1 MGKAGCDDSVLFYL
15 DTGIKEI
22 CCGCRA
28 CETIC
33 PQKCITMTE
42 DEEGFYYPLK
52 QDDLCTDCGLCESV
66 CPSIHKEKI
75 DYKESGNLPKAF
87 MAINKDEAIV
97 HNSASGGVFSA
108 VANAYCKD
116 NFVIFGAQFDDQLR
130 VIHSHVHSLD
140 EIDKYRKSK
149 YVQSDIN
156 DSYKKAEEYL
166 KSGKRVLF
174 TGTPCQIAGLRLY
187 LKKEYEHLFCVD
199 LVCHG
204 VPNQKIF
211 DKYIQYIEQK
221 YKEKVTD
228 FTFRHKTID
237 KKGSWNS
244 KNVKLKTDKRE
255 VASSP
260 NKDPYLRGFHG
271 ELYYRPSCYKC
282 KYSNPKRISDLTMAD
297 FWGVE
302 KLFPDKDVHKGI
314 SVLIVNSVKGNKL
327 LSNLNQIM
335 ELKEVELD
343 FVIQNNAHLNRPAKI
358 NPKRAQF
365 FDLLNKSRFDLAI
378 DRCIPRPSIIRR
390 IASKVLPTSIKSFIK
405 KLVFKEEGE

>member
-1 MGKAGCDDSVLFYL
+1 MFYL
-15 DTGIKEI
+15 DTGDKEL

-33 PQKCITMTE
+33 PKKCITMTE

-52 QDDLCTDCGLCESV
+52 QDDLCINCGLCESV

-75 DYKESGNLPKAF
+75 DHTASETILKAF
-87 MAINKDEAIV
+87 LAINKDEKTV
-97 HNSASGGVFSA
+97 YKSASGGVFSA

-116 NFVIFGAQFDDQLR
+116 NFVIFGAQFDGQLR

-140 EIDKYRKSK
+140 EINKYRKSK

-174 TGTPCQIAGLRLY
+174 TATPCQIAGLRLY

-204 VPNQKIF
+204 VPSQKIF

-237 KKGSWNS
+237 KQDKWNS
-244 KNVKLKTDKRE
+244 RNVKIRISERELIMNSNEDK
-255 VASSP
+255 
-260 NKDPYLRGFHG
+260 YLRGFHPG
-271 ELYYRPSCYKC
+271 LYYRPSCYKC
-282 KYSNPKRISDLTMAD
+282 KYANLKRISDLTMAD

-314 SVLIVNSVKGNKL
+314 SALIVNSVKGNKL
-327 LSNLNQIM
+327 LSDLNQIM
-335 ELKEVELD
+335 ELNEVD
-343 FVIQNNAHLNRPAKI
+343 FDYVIQSNAQLNRPAKI
-358 NPKRAQF
+358 NPKREQF
-365 FDLLNKSRFDLAI
+365 FDLLNENRFDLAV

-390 IASKVLPTSIKSFIK
+390 IASKVLPTSTKDFIK
-405 KLVFKEEGE
+405 RLVFK

>member
-1 MGKAGCDDSVLFYL
+1 LVFYL
-15 DTGIKEI
+15 DTGNKEM

-28 CETIC
+28 CETVC
-33 PQKCITMTE
+33 PIKCITMIE
-42 DEEGFYYPLK
+42 DKEGFYYPLK
-52 QDDLCTDCGLCESV
+52 QNDLCINCGLCEGV

-75 DYKESGNLPKAF
+75 DHIASETIPKAF
-87 MAINKDEAIV
+87 LAINKDEKTV
-97 HNSASGGVFSA
+97 YNSASGGVFSA
-108 VANAYCKD
+108 VVNAYCKD
-116 NFVIFGAQFDDQLR
+116 NYVIFGAQFDDQLR

-149 YVQSDIN
+149 YVQSNIN
-156 DSYKKAEEYL
+156 DSYKKAEAYL

-204 VPNQKIF
+204 VPSQKIF

-260 NKDPYLRGFHG
+260 NKDPYLLHISG
-271 ELYYRPSCYKC
+271 RP
-282 KYSNPKRISDLTMAD
+282 
-297 FWGVE
+297 G
-302 KLFPDKDVHKGI
+302 
-314 SVLIVNSVKGNKL
+314 
-327 LSNLNQIM
+327 
-335 ELKEVELD
+335 KE
-343 FVIQNNAHLNRPAKI
+343 PWY
-358 NPKRAQF
+358 
-365 FDLLNKSRFDLAI
+365 
-378 DRCIPRPSIIRR
+378 
-390 IASKVLPTSIKSFIK
+390 
-405 KLVFKEEGE
+405 

>member
-1 MGKAGCDDSVLFYL
+1 MFYL
-15 DTGIKEI
+15 DTGNKDM
-22 CCGCRA
+22 CCGCGA
-28 CETIC
+28 CESIC
-33 PQKCITMTE
+33 PTKCITMVA
-42 DEEGFYYPLK
+42 DEEGFLYPKK

-211 DKYIQYIEQK
+211 DKYIQYLENK
-221 YKEKVTD
+221 YKGKVTD
-228 FTFRHKTID
+228 FTFRHKIINKQD
-237 KKGSWNS
+237 KWNS
-244 KNVKLKTDKRE
+244 RNVKIRISERELIMNANEDK
-255 VASSP
+255 
-260 NKDPYLRGFHG
+260 YLRGFHPG
-271 ELYYRPSCYKC
+271 LYYRPSCYKC
-282 KYSNPKRISDLTMAD
+282 KYANPKRISDLTMAD

-302 KLFPDKDVHKGI
+302 KLFPEKDVHKGI
-314 SVLIVNSVKGNKL
+314 SALIVNSVKGNKL
-327 LSNLNQIM
+327 LSDLNQIM
-335 ELKEVELD
+335 ELNEVD
-343 FVIQNNAHLNRPAKI
+343 FDYVIQSNAQLNRPAKI
-358 NPKRAQF
+358 NPKREQF
-365 FDLLNKSRFDLAI
+365 FDLLNENRFDLAV

-390 IASKVLPTSIKSFIK
+390 IASKVLPTSTKDFIK